1 MYKDLLRYLSQTYS
15 YLMRGTGTYT
25 PRQIRGAQD
34 WADALASHKQEICN
48 PDERKTSMADEADV
62 QQIEMIRRHIEEAAT
77 YLLSLEIV

>member
-34 WADALASHKQEICN
+34 WADALASHKLEICN
-48 PDERKTSMADEADV
+48 PEGEKTSMADEADAK
-62 QQIEMIRRHIEEAAT
+62 QIEMIRRHIEEATT
-77 YLLSLEIV
+77 YLLSIEIV

>member
-48 PDERKTSMADEADV
+48 PDERKT
-62 QQIEMIRRHIEEAAT
+62 
-77 YLLSLEIV
+77 